1 MACVKSFTSGKHHA
15 VFVQGCSICMVLTDK
30 QQFLDCIHYDE
41 GGEYYARY
49 NGLTLRSVFQPIFDK
64 QHQVVGAEALVRI
77 FTQHH
82 TQIRPDLFFHS
93 ETFADDD
100 KLNVERLSRAIHIR
114 NFSLSSYR
122 DTRLFLNV
130 LPVAG
135 EQFAYCD
142 ISSTLLATR
151 LAELNIPHHR
161 VVMELVEIE
170 SGDEGM
176 LQMAT
181 EKLVANGFQIAI
193 DDFGCKAS
201 TPERVAMLRPN
212 IIKLDR
218 QLLLDFMAGDC
229 CGLLAGVQL
238 AQKTGAHTVVEGIET
253 AEQLAAMQK
262 LDINM
267 YQGYY
272 LALPEGIAQTAK
284 VANAN

>member
-1 MACVKSFTSGKHHA
+1 
-15 VFVQGCSICMVLTDK
+15 MVLNDK

-41 GGEYYARY
+41 DGEYFARY
-49 NGLTLRSVFQPIFDK
+49 NNLTLRSVFQPIFDK
-64 QHQVVGAEALVRI
+64 QHQIVGAEALVRI
-77 FTQHH
+77 FTQQHS
-82 TQIRPDLFFHS
+82 QVRPDLFFHS
-93 ETFADDD
+93 DTFSDTD
-100 KLNVERLSRAIHIR
+100 KLNVERLSRAIHVR
-114 NFSLSSYR
+114 NFSLSPYR
-122 DTRLFLNV
+122 ETRLFLNV

-161 VVMELVEIE
+161 VVMELVEVE
-170 SGDEGM
+170 SGNEEM
-176 LQMAT
+176 LQVAT

-201 TPERVAMLRPN
+201 TPARVAMLRPN

-229 CGLLAGVQL
+229 CGLLTGLQL
-238 AQKTGAHTVVEGIET
+238 ANHTGASTVVEGIET

-262 LDINM
+262 LGIHM

-272 LALPEGIAQTAK
+272 LALPEGIAQSTK

>member
-1 MACVKSFTSGKHHA
+1 MPTFDWDWIKLNLAQKFIFMTHAIVWQQDWQNERFANNMACVKSLTSGKHHA

-114 NFSLSSYR
+114 NFSLSPYR

-130 LPVAG
+130 LPVLRWAI
-135 EQFAYCD
+135 C
-142 ISSTLLATR
+142 LLWY
-151 LAELNIPHHR
+151 
-161 VVMELVEIE
+161 
-170 SGDEGM
+170 
-176 LQMAT
+176 
-181 EKLVANGFQIAI
+181 
-193 DDFGCKAS
+193 
-201 TPERVAMLRPN
+201 
-212 IIKLDR
+212 
-218 QLLLDFMAGDC
+218 QL
-229 CGLLAGVQL
+229 
-238 AQKTGAHTVVEGIET
+238 
-253 AEQLAAMQK
+253 
-262 LDINM
+262 
-267 YQGYY
+267 Y
-272 LALPEGIAQTAK
+272 LACHSTGRA
-284 VANAN
+284 

>member
-1 MACVKSFTSGKHHA
+1 
-15 VFVQGCSICMVLTDK
+15 MVLTDK

-114 NFSLSSYR
+114 NFSLSPYR

-181 EKLVANGFQIAI
+181 ENSSPMVSNC
-193 DDFGCKAS
+193 D
-201 TPERVAMLRPN
+201 
-212 IIKLDR
+212 
-218 QLLLDFMAGDC
+218 
-229 CGLLAGVQL
+229 
-238 AQKTGAHTVVEGIET
+238 
-253 AEQLAAMQK
+253 
-262 LDINM
+262 
-267 YQGYY
+267 
-272 LALPEGIAQTAK
+272 
-284 VANAN
+284 